1 MFVSPFEK
9 LVRPF
14 LEVARRHANTLERA
28 LWIAL
33 IVLIAAPALLHGQVP
48 EQKRLA
54 FEVASI
60 KPTSQSDF
68 GLRRPPSP
76 DRFLRQ
82 SITLSLLLAYAYDVS
97 AFQVGDG
104 DEWTRTSRF
113 DIEAKAAARPTAD
126 QMRTMVKRLLADR
139 FHLRVHTETKE
150 LPRYALVKARSDGRL
165 GEKMRPSDF
174 DCAAI
179 TSAPDYKLPSGLLAG
194 GEVPPCIVM
203 LRVNNAGTPTITMR
217 GTSISRL
224 TRVLQDS
231 AGRVII
237 DKTGL
242 AGAYDVEFETELPPM
257 PGPLTRP
264 LREGLSLFTVLEEQL
279 GLKLESERGPVDVL
293 VIDHVE
299 KPTPD

>member
-1 MFVSPFEK
+1 M
-9 LVRPF
+9 
-14 LEVARRHANTLERA
+14 RRVWTQT
-28 LWIAL
+28 
-33 IVLIAAPALLHGQVP
+33 ALLMTFVVGISVALLGQ
-48 EQKRLA
+48 QQADQNSIA

-60 KPTSQSDF
+60 KPTSVPAF

-76 DRFLRQ
+76 DRFVRQ
-82 SITLSLLLAYAYDVS
+82 SITLSQLLVYAYDVS
-97 AFQVGDG
+97 PFQVAGG

-113 DIEAKAAARPTAD
+113 DVEAKAAERPKAD
-126 QMRTMVKRLLADR
+126 HMRTMVKRLLAER
-139 FHLRVHTETKE
+139 FRLRLHTETRE
-150 LPRYALVKARSDGRL
+150 LPRYKLLKARADGRL
-165 GEKMRPSDF
+165 GDRLRPSNL

-179 TSAPDYKLPSGLLAG
+179 TSAPDYKQPSGLLAG

-203 LRVNNAGTPTITMR
+203 LRVNGSGTPTITMR

-224 TRVLQDS
+224 ARVLEDR

-242 AGAYDVEFETELPPM
+242 GGAYDVDFEWELPSRS
-257 PGPLTRP
+257 GPPTTLP
-264 LREGLSLFTVLEEQL
+264 SESLSLFTVLEEQL

-299 KPTPD
+299 RPTPD